1 MRKCDRIFKKFDER
15 AELFG
20 SLLDNLAKDVATP
33 KKTSRPILAQRDQSS
48 ESIAVS
54 KNNGRNRTEC
64 ALCLYEFPMDSLVSY
79 ASYSSIQKF
88 RNRVRLRAFVTSQQ
102 RKRICRFCHQLLH
115 PEFPLQCTTSADI
128 NKLEDVGWL
137 KLHGL
142 ASPSRQPA
150 ASMQSQTPPPASLAE
165 RSREEDDIS
174 SSDEEWTEEE
184 SSEDDEYPSEEEVQR
199 VSSLL
204 AQLADENASLQ
215 KQLLDLKKEQVEV
228 LAAKKYYIELRR
240 RRRKTNHEL
249 TLRRQEEFWTGGVS
263 TGKHGRKRPGWV
275 SPAVA
280 SRLQRRAQ
288 QLGL

>member
-1 MRKCDRIFKKFDER
+1 MESQRYRQPHIVSVNVRAQKTSTGMMRKCDRIFKKFDER

-88 RNRVRLRAFVTSQQ
+88 RNR
-102 RKRICRFCHQLLH
+102 
-115 PEFPLQCTTSADI
+115 
-128 NKLEDVGWL
+128 
-137 KLHGL
+137 
-142 ASPSRQPA
+142 PA

-263 TGKHGRKRPGWV
+263 TGGIDEPETRSTCNRRPKGKF
-275 SPAVA
+275 
-280 SRLQRRAQ
+280 RRPPDNIAHH
-288 QLGL
+288 LDIAA